1 MGVVIGFSVRIDD
14 ESRTILREFATG
26 LLNSLQTRVPWRSRK
41 IVPHSVGLM
50 GRMRLTHDYPNSPKT
65 LPAKQPK
72 KRLLKDMTELHHA
85 LDEAVI
91 AGKVTGTD
99 VGDICHQLSASQEL
113 PDDLAA
119 S

>member
-1 MGVVIGFSVRIDD
+1 
-14 ESRTILREFATG
+14 
-26 LLNSLQTRVPWRSRK
+26 
-41 IVPHSVGLM
+41 
-50 GRMRLTHDYPNSPKT
+50 
-65 LPAKQPK
+65 
-72 KRLLKDMTELHHA
+72 MTELHHA

>member
-1 MGVVIGFSVRIDD
+1 M
-14 ESRTILREFATG
+14 
-26 LLNSLQTRVPWRSRK
+26 
-41 IVPHSVGLM
+41 
-50 GRMRLTHDYPNSPKT
+50 Y
-65 LPAKQPK
+65 
-72 KRLLKDMTELHHA
+72 MTELRRA

-99 VGDICHQLSASQEL
+99 AWDICHQLSASQEL

>member
-1 MGVVIGFSVRIDD
+1 
-14 ESRTILREFATG
+14 
-26 LLNSLQTRVPWRSRK
+26 
-41 IVPHSVGLM
+41 
-50 GRMRLTHDYPNSPKT
+50 MRLTHDYPNSPKT
-65 LPAKQPK
+65 LPAKQLK
-72 KRLLKDMTELHHA
+72 KPRPKDMTELRRA

-99 VGDICHQLSASQEL
+99 ARDICHQLSASQEL